1 MYHIAPELLLGLA
14 VIKLCGKN
22 SLCDNWDMDFLQ
34 GALHVSAILWTC
46 WDQGRQD
53 IWWETSQEVQLG

>member
-46 WDQGRQD
+46 
-53 IWWETSQEVQLG
+53 